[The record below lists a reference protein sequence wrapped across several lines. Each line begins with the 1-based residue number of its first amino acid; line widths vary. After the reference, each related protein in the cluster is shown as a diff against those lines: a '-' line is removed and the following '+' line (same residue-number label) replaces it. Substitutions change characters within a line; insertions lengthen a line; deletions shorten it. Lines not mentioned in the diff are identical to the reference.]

1 MTFGTVLRQS
11 NMAFCSLKYTYVG
24 KKIRGKTVRIW
35 IKNTAV
41 FLANLQICDLR
52 TETSRKGN
60 LWICGLI
67 ITNLQTGTPQKFADL
82 RLLNEPKNLWNC
94 DLQTNQKICVPTFG
108 CNNTDW
114 RQALKNRAIPF
125 NLANGGHWFLLNVWN
140 KAIAVLPPEIV
151 GLNNHHSTVIYIPR
165 VSIRRVGSPKRS
177 S

>member
-24 KKIRGKTVRIW
+24 KKYEANQCGSGSKTLL
-35 IKNTAV
+35 
-41 FLANLQICDLR
+41 FSLQICEFVICGLGHQ
-52 TETSRKGN
+52 GN
-60 LWICGLI
+60 LWICKLI
-67 ITNLQTGTPQKFADL
+67 NTNLLTGTPQKFADL
-82 RLLNEPKNLWNC
+82 WLLNELKNLRNC
-94 DLQTNQKICVPTFG
+94 GLQTNQKICVPTFG

-125 NLANGGHWFLLNVWN
+125 NLTNGGHWFLLNVWN
-140 KAIAVLPPEIV
+140 KAVAVLPPEIV